1 MADAPMGSP
10 RADRNFV
17 HSCWKLPN
25 AAESSVG
32 TNNEALASIPVL
44 EMALNLNKFIA
55 QIDEYA
61 AVAASQPQVQAELEY
76 VLLKIAME
84 IQDKA
89 NFLAVQMKRTQEP
102 GKREDAVIAL

>member
-17 HSCWKLPN
+17 HSFWKLPN
-25 AAESSVG
+25 AAENTVG
-32 TNNEALASIPVL
+32 TINEELASVPVL
-44 EMALNLNKFIA
+44 EMALNLDKFVA
-55 QIDEYA
+55 QIDDLA
-61 AVAASQPQVQAELEY
+61 AAAASQPQAVAMLEY

-89 NFLAVQMKRTQEP
+89 NFLAV
-102 GKREDAVIAL
+102 

>member
-25 AAESSVG
+25 AAENSVG
-32 TNNEALASIPVL
+32 TNNEELASVPVL
-44 EMALNLNKFIA
+44 EMALNLDKFVA
-55 QIDEYA
+55 RVDDMA
-61 AVAASQPQVQAELEY
+61 AAAASQPQAQAMLEY

-89 NFLAVQMKRTQEP
+89 NFLAV
-102 GKREDAVIAL
+102 